1 MNITFIF
8 LSGLVVA
15 FLLFWLVIIAKYIRA
30 KMFYTKSRKFSPK
43 YLIGKEGEVIV
54 ILNYDEGIGQI
65 MVDGKIWS
73 AINYTHEVLKIGAK
87 VEVIAVE
94 GIKLIVKQ
102 I

>member
-8 LSGLVVA
+8 LAGLVVI
-15 FLLFWLVIIAKYIRA
+15 FILIWLVIIAKYIRV
-30 KMFYTKSRKFSPK
+30 KIFYSKSRNFSPK

-54 ILNYDEGIGQI
+54 HLNYEEGVGQI
-65 MVDGKIWS
+65 MLDGKIWS
-73 AINYTHEVLKIGAK
+73 AINYTHEVLKIGTK

-94 GIKLIVKQ
+94 GIKVIVKQ